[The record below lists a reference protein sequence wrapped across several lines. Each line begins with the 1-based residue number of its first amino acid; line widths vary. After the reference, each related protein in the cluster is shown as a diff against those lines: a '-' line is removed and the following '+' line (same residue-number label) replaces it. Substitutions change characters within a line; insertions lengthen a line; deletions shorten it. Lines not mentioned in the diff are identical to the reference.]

1 MRSKK
6 ELGARNELV
15 RFYTKILRSN
25 IVFVNQPLAKGFG
38 DAVYRAKP
46 FTGDIPFMVH
56 AGDDL
61 ILSKNNEHLNALVST
76 FEEYNADGALLV
88 EHVENPTRYGVVVG
102 KRVGKKII
110 KIEDIVEKPHSPP
123 SKIAVVGVYVFSDKI
138 YSAIEKIQPDKNDE
152 IQLTDAIRLLV
163 DEGNDVYAIEL
174 DSHQKR
180 VDIGTPASYLMALK
194 NSFSV

>member
-1 MRSKK
+1 M
-6 ELGARNELV
+6 
-15 RFYTKILRSN
+15 
-25 IVFVNQPLAKGFG
+25 
-38 DAVYRAKP
+38 
-46 FTGDIPFMVH
+46 
-56 AGDDL
+56 
-61 ILSKNNEHLNALVST
+61 
-76 FEEYNADGALLV
+76 
-88 EHVENPTRYGVVVG
+88 
-102 KRVGKKII
+102 
-110 KIEDIVEKPHSPP
+110 EKPHSPP